1 MVLLK
6 YTGGR
11 TQVKEYYNRKPFV
24 FKKDSGYE
32 CEVPDGLAEILVQTG
47 SFIPVSKEIVREI
60 IKEIPN
66 PLLCPVCGFKAK
78 TETGLLI
85 HTRKHKGE

>member
-6 YTGGR
+6 YIGGR
-11 TQVKEYYNRKPFV
+11 TLAKEHYERKSFV
-24 FKKDSGYE
+24 FKKENNYE
-32 CEVPDGLAEILVQTG
+32 CEVPEGLANFLVTTKTYVPI
-47 SFIPVSKEIVREI
+47 SREI
-60 IKEIPN
+60 IKEVIKEIPN

-85 HTRKHKGE
+85 HSKKHKGD